1 MGVTLQEILDLQTLV
16 ETSEVE
22 FKLANGRDGK
32 GELPRDFWP
41 SYSAMANSG
50 GGWVILGVKEKKG
63 KFTPVGVENV
73 EKIKSDLFN
82 TVNNPSMVSIN
93 LLTDSCVQSVKLQGK
108 NVVAVRIPAALRKQ
122 KPVFIKGDPL
132 KGTYQRR
139 NEGDQLC
146 NVETVKRWLAEQ
158 VEDERD
164 ARLLT
169 GFDMSDLNMDSLK
182 TFRQLLASAKPNH
195 PYLEHELPEFLR
207 LIRAWRKDR
216 ATGQEGLTLAGILM
230 FGNWDA
236 IMEAAPHYF
245 VDYQE
250 RPEAKTELRWID
262 RIYPDGTWS
271 GNLFDFYRRVYRK
284 LITDL
289 KVPFGIKHGQRQDDT
304 LVHIALREALVNTL
318 VHADFTG
325 RVSILVVKRPDMFG
339 FRNPGLMRVPIEFAI
354 KGGDSD
360 CRNRIMH
367 QMFLLIGLGE
377 RAGSGLPKIYSG
389 WSSADWR
396 RPNLYERQTPEQTL
410 LELPTVSLIP
420 ENILMQLRL
429 RFGAKFEQLEN
440 FDRMILATV
449 AGEGWINHQRAC
461 ELTTLHSREVT
472 LSFPRLERKGLLVS
486 SGEKR
491 NKSYTLPGMSLP
503 NPEEIFSSETINSVN
518 NGLDLSQKETSF
530 PHKEPSLP
538 HKESN
543 LPHKEPSL
551 PHRESSLPHKESNL
565 PHKES
570 SLPHKAPNLPH
581 AASSLQI
588 TRDELGRLIPASFSL
603 PFIDNLEHMTPDLRE
618 KLQKIARPA
627 YENRRL
633 EPEQMQLIITE
644 LCYSHYIRI
653 DVLSTLLNRSAKN
666 LRQRHIKPL
675 LDKQYLLMAFPQ
687 TPNHPNQGYTARMSS
702 QG

>member
-1 MGVTLQEILDLQTLV
+1 MSVMLQKLLDLQTLV

-63 KFTPVGVENV
+63 KFTPVGIENI

-93 LLTDSCVQSVKLQGK
+93 LLTDSSVQSIKLQGK
-108 NVVAVRIPAALRKQ
+108 DVVAVRIPAALRKQ

-139 NEGDQLC
+139 NESDQLC
-146 NVETVKRWLAEQ
+146 DAETVKRWLAEQ

-164 ARLLT
+164 ARILT
-169 GFDMSDLNMDSLK
+169 GFDITDLNMDSLK

-195 PYLEHELPEFLR
+195 PYLEHELSEFLR

-216 ATGQEGLTLAGILM
+216 VTGQEGLTLAGILM

-271 GNLFDFYRRVYRK
+271 GNLFDFYRKVYRK

-289 KVPFGIKHGQRQDDT
+289 KIPFGVKHGQRQDDT

-339 FRNPGLMRVPIEFAI
+339 FRNPGLMRVPVESAI

-396 RPNLYERQTPEQTL
+396 RPNLHERQIPEQTL

-420 ENILMQLRL
+420 ENILMQLKL
-429 RFGAKFEQLEN
+429 KFGAKFEQLEN
-440 FDRMILATV
+440 LDRMILATV
-449 AGEGWINHQRAC
+449 AVEGWINHQRAC

-472 LSFPRLERKGLLVS
+472 LAFPRLEHKGFLVS

-503 NPEEIFSSETINSVN
+503 DPEELFSTGAVN
-518 NGLDLSQKETSF
+518 NINNMD
-530 PHKEPSLP
+530 
-538 HKESN
+538 

-551 PHRESSLPHKESNL
+551 PHMESSLPHKEPSL
-565 PHKES
+565 PHMES
-570 SLPHKAPNLPH
+570 SLPHKEPSLPH
-581 AASSLQI
+581 IVSGTQ
-588 TRDELGRLIPASFSL
+588 THRDTLGRLTPLSFSL
-603 PFIDNLEHMTPDLRE
+603 PFIDSLEYISLDLRK
-618 KLQKIARPA
+618 KLEEIAKPA

-633 EPEQMQLIITE
+633 EPEEMQLIIMK
-644 LCYSHYIRI
+644 LCQSHYIRI
-653 DVLSTLLNRSAKN
+653 DVLSILLNRSAKN

-675 LDKQYLLMAFPQ
+675 LDKQCLMMAFPQ
-687 TPNHPNQGYTARMSS
+687 TPSHPNQGYTVRTLS
-702 QG
+702 QD

>member
-1 MGVTLQEILDLQTLV
+1 
-16 ETSEVE
+16 
-22 FKLANGRDGK
+22 
-32 GELPRDFWP
+32 
-41 SYSAMANSG
+41 
-50 GGWVILGVKEKKG
+50 
-63 KFTPVGVENV
+63 
-73 EKIKSDLFN
+73 
-82 TVNNPSMVSIN
+82 
-93 LLTDSCVQSVKLQGK
+93 
-108 NVVAVRIPAALRKQ
+108 
-122 KPVFIKGDPL
+122 
-132 KGTYQRR
+132 
-139 NEGDQLC
+139 
-146 NVETVKRWLAEQ
+146 
-158 VEDERD
+158 
-164 ARLLT
+164 
-169 GFDMSDLNMDSLK
+169 MSDLNMDSLK

-216 ATGQEGLTLAGILM
+216 ATGQEGLTLAGVLM

-289 KVPFGIKHGQRQDDT
+289 KVSFGIKHGQRQDDT

-396 RPNLYERQTPEQTL
+396 RPNLHERQIPEQTL
-410 LELPTVSLIP
+410 LELPTASLIP

-429 RFGAKFEQLEN
+429 RFGSEFEQLEN
-440 FDRMILATV
+440 LDRVILATV
-449 AGEGWINHQRAC
+449 AVEGWINHQRAC

-472 LSFPRLERKGLLVS
+472 LAFPRLEYKGFLVA

-503 NPEEIFSSETINSVN
+503 NPEEIFSSVIINSVN
-518 NGLDLSQKETSF
+518 NGLGLLHMD
-530 PHKEPSLP
+530 
-538 HKESN
+538 
-543 LPHKEPSL
+543 
-551 PHRESSLPHKESNL
+551 SSLPHT
-565 PHKES
+565 
-570 SLPHKAPNLPH
+570 
-581 AASSLQI
+581 ASDAQI
-588 TRDELGRLIPASFSL
+588 TRDELGRLTSSSFSL
-603 PFIDNLEHMTPDLRE
+603 PFVDHLEYIKLDLRK
-618 KLQKIARPA
+618 KLQEIAKPA

-633 EPEQMQLIITE
+633 EPEQMQLLITK
-644 LCYSHYIRI
+644 LCYSHYICI

-675 LDKQYLLMAFPQ
+675 IDKQCLIMAFPQ

>member
-1 MGVTLQEILDLQTLV
+1 MSVTLQEILDLQTLV

-132 KGTYQRR
+132 KGSYQRR
-139 NEGDQLC
+139 NESDQLC
-146 NVETVKRWLAEQ
+146 DAETVKRWLVEQ

-164 ARLLT
+164 ARILT
-169 GFDMSDLNMDSLK
+169 GFDITDLNMDSLK

-216 ATGQEGLTLAGILM
+216 VTGQEGLTLAGVLM

-250 RPEAKTELRWID
+250 RPEAKIELRWID
-262 RIYPDGTWS
+262 RVYPDGTWS

-289 KVPFGIKHGQRQDDT
+289 KVPFGIQCGQRQDDT

-396 RPNLYERQTPEQTL
+396 RPNLHERQIPEQTL
-410 LELPTVSLIP
+410 LELPTASLIP

-429 RFGAKFEQLEN
+429 RFGSEFEQLEN
-440 FDRMILATV
+440 LDRVILATV
-449 AGEGWINHQRAC
+449 AVEGWINHQRAC

-472 LSFPRLERKGLLVS
+472 LAFPRLEYKGFLVA

-503 NPEEIFSSETINSVN
+503 NPEEIFSSVIINSVN
-518 NGLDLSQKETSF
+518 NGLGLLHMDS
-530 PHKEPSLP
+530 SLP
-538 HKESN
+538 HMDS
-543 LPHKEPSL
+543 SL
-551 PHRESSLPHKESNL
+551 PHMDSSLPHMDSSLPHKD
-565 PHKES
+565 S
-570 SLPHKAPNLPH
+570 SLPHT
-581 AASSLQI
+581 ASDAQI
-588 TRDELGRLIPASFSL
+588 TRDELGRLTSSSFSL
-603 PFIDNLEHMTPDLRE
+603 PFVDHLEYIKLDLRK
-618 KLQKIARPA
+618 KLQEIAKPA

-633 EPEQMQLIITE
+633 EPEQMQLLITK
-644 LCYSHYIRI
+644 LCYSHYICI

-675 LDKQYLLMAFPQ
+675 IDKQCLIMAFPQ